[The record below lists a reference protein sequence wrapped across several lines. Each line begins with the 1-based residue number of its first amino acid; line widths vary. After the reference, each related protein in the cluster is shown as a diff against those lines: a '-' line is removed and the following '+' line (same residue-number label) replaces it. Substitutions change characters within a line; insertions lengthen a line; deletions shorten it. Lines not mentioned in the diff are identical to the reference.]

1 MDLLRDNPALTTAV
15 VVGVGVVLVGSAL
28 SWLVRV
34 AVLAGIVLAG
44 LAVADDSRPAEQMV
58 SDTYNTIRDQ
68 GVSRLPDGVRD
79 QVDRLVTG
87 AETRF
92 NDVFTSDNVAALLE
106 KANGG
111 LDRLNSLAD
120 SANSDKGTLPETIRS
135 LNDIAQA
142 DE

>member
-1 MDLLRDNPALTTAV
+1 MDLFRDNPALTTAV

-68 GVSRLPDGVRD
+68 GVSHLPDGVRD

-120 SANSDKGTLPETIRS
+120 STNSDKGTLPETIRS